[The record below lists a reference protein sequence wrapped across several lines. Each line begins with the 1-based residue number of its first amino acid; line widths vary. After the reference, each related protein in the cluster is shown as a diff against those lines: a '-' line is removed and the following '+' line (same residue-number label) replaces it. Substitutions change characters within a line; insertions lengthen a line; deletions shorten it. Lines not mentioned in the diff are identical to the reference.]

1 VLLMLSRERIAVI
14 RRLDNCAGFAFS
26 SNLDRPTMNASD
38 VRHISQIKKR
48 AVSARVLVDLDL

>member
-1 VLLMLSRERIAVI
+1 MLLILTRERMAVI
-14 RRLDNCAGFAFS
+14 RRLDNCVGFAFS

-38 VRHISQIKKR
+38 VRHISQIKRR